1 MKKRTI
7 KINLTNQIMLA
18 TVLGI
23 FWGVCFPGLGDQMQL
38 VGDFFLRLIQMSVVV
53 LVMGSVIEAVG
64 GLDPKELGGIG
75 RKVFLWFTG
84 STIIAAIFGLL
95 FALILKPGTG
105 LNQSLVQN
113 SETAMNANSIEEVI
127 LNFVPLN
134 IMQAMVEQN
143 MIQVILFSLLFGLA
157 LSLIKD
163 KDKNHLFLDM
173 ISSFNSI
180 LLKMVSIIMKL
191 APIGIFGLVAS
202 LVEDTGIRVLGML
215 VNFLLTLAV
224 ASLVFLLLWFLLT
237 SIYCKVSF
245 GRLVK
250 NIWRLSIISFTTT
263 SSAVSLPFQIEDGSK
278 RFGISDRI
286 NKLVMPLGMTLNS
299 NGLALFLS
307 LAIVTV
313 AQAYQ
318 IQLGWGDLLQVVLL
332 SSLACL
338 GTIVV
343 PGGGLVT
350 LATVLPMLGLPN
362 ESIALLAG
370 IDWFSGMFRTLLNV
384 DPDVTVALI
393 IAQDEGELDHA
404 IFNGEKKPAK
414 LTEKIS
420 NVHYN
425 N

>member
-1 MKKRTI
+1 MKKRSL
-7 KINLTNQIMLA
+7 KINLTNQIMIA

-23 FWGVCFPGLGDQMQL
+23 FWGVSFPGLGDQMQL
-38 VGDFFLRLIQMSVVV
+38 VRDFFLRLIQMSVVV

-75 RKVFLWFTG
+75 GKVFLWFTG
-84 STIIAAIFGLL
+84 STLVAAIFGLL
-95 FALILKPGTG
+95 FALILKPGAG
-105 LNQSLVQN
+105 LDQSLLQ
-113 SETAMNANSIEEVI
+113 STEII

-134 IMQAMVEQN
+134 IIQAMVEQN
-143 MIQVILFSLLFGLA
+143 MIQVIIFSLFFGLA
-157 LSLIKD
+157 LSLIKHE
-163 KDKNHLFLDM
+163 KKNQLFLDM
-173 ISSFNSI
+173 ISSFNHI
-180 LLKMVSIIMKL
+180 LIKMVSMIMKL

-215 VNFLLTLAV
+215 ASFLLTLAA
-224 ASLVFLLLWFLLT
+224 ASLLFLFLWFLLT
-237 SIYCKVSF
+237 SLYCKVSLF
-245 GRLVK
+245 RLIK
-250 NIWRLSIISFTTT
+250 NMWRLSVVSFTTT
-263 SSAVSLPFQIEDGSK
+263 SSAVSLPFQIEDGK
-278 RFGISDRI
+278 ERFGISDRI

-299 NGLALFLS
+299 NGLSLFLA

-318 IQLGWGDLLQVVLL
+318 IQLSWGDLLQVVLL

-393 IAQDEGELDHA
+393 VAHDEGELDHA
-404 IFNGEKKPAK
+404 VFNGEKASVK
-414 LTEKIS
+414 LAEKITDG
-420 NVHYN
+420 V
-425 N
+425 

>member
-1 MKKRTI
+1 MKKRSL
-7 KINLTNQIMLA
+7 KISLTNQIMIA

-23 FWGVCFPGLGDQMQL
+23 FWGVSFPGLGDQMQL

-75 RKVFLWFTG
+75 GKVFLWFTG
-84 STIIAAIFGLL
+84 STLVAAIFGLL
-95 FALILKPGTG
+95 FALILKPGAG
-105 LNQSLVQN
+105 LDQSLLQ
-113 SETAMNANSIEEVI
+113 STETALSTSSMEEVI

-134 IMQAMVEQN
+134 IIQAMVEQN
-143 MIQVILFSLLFGLA
+143 MIQVIIFSLFFGLA
-157 LSLIKD
+157 LSLIKHE
-163 KDKNHLFLDM
+163 KKNQLFLDM
-173 ISSFNSI
+173 ISSFNHI
-180 LLKMVSIIMKL
+180 LIKMVSMIMKL

-215 VNFLLTLAV
+215 ASFLLTLAA
-224 ASLVFLLLWFLLT
+224 ASLLFLFLWFLLT
-237 SIYCKVSF
+237 SLYCKVSLF
-245 GRLVK
+245 RLIK
-250 NIWRLSIISFTTT
+250 NMWRLS
-263 SSAVSLPFQIEDGSK
+263 
-278 RFGISDRI
+278 
-286 NKLVMPLGMTLNS
+286 VMPLGMTLNS
-299 NGLALFLS
+299 NGLSLFLA

-318 IQLGWGDLLQVVLL
+318 IQLSLGDLLQVVLL

-393 IAQDEGELDHA
+393 VAHDEGELDRA
-404 IFNGEKKPAK
+404 VFNGEKAPVK
-414 LTEKIS
+414 LAEKITDG
-420 NVHYN
+420 V
-425 N
+425 

>member
-1 MKKRTI
+1 MKKRSL
-7 KINLTNQIMLA
+7 KISLTNQIMIA

-23 FWGVCFPGLGDQMQL
+23 FWGVSFPGLGDQMQL

-64 GLDPKELGGIG
+64 GLDPRELGGMG
-75 RKVFLWFTG
+75 GKVFLWFTG
-84 STIIAAIFGLL
+84 STLVAAIFGLL
-95 FALILKPGTG
+95 FALILKPGAG
-105 LNQSLVQN
+105 LDQSLLQ
-113 SETAMNANSIEEVI
+113 STETALSTSSMEEVI

-134 IMQAMVEQN
+134 IIQAMVEQN
-143 MIQVILFSLLFGLA
+143 MIQVIIFSLFFGLA
-157 LSLIKD
+157 LSLIKHE
-163 KDKNHLFLDM
+163 KKNQLFLDM
-173 ISSFNSI
+173 ISSFNNI
-180 LLKMVSIIMKL
+180 LIKMVSMIMKL

-215 VNFLLTLAV
+215 ASFLLTLAT
-224 ASLVFLLLWFLLT
+224 ASLLFLFLWFLLT
-237 SIYCKVSF
+237 SLYCKVPLF
-245 GRLVK
+245 RLIK
-250 NIWRLSIISFTTT
+250 NMWRLSVVSFTTT
-263 SSAVSLPFQIEDGSK
+263 SSAVSLPFQMEDGK
-278 RFGISDRI
+278 ERFGISDRI

-299 NGLALFLS
+299 NGLSLFLA

-318 IQLGWGDLLQVVLL
+318 IQLSWGDLLQVVLL

-393 IAQDEGELDHA
+393 VAHDEGELDHA
-404 IFNGEKKPAK
+404 VFNGEKASVK
-414 LTEKIS
+414 LAEKITDG
-420 NVHYN
+420 V
-425 N
+425 